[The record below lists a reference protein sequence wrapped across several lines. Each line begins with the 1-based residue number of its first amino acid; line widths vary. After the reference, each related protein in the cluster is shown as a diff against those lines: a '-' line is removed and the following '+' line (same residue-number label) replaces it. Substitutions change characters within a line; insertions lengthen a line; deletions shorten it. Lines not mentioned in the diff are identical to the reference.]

1 MDGVLRVLTTGMRRC
16 GPGKARVMVV
26 IVRGAGMPAVGVMLA
41 SAMRGAEDVCRFG
54 HVLVITV
61 VNTR

>member
-1 MDGVLRVLTTGMRRC
+1 
-16 GPGKARVMVV
+16 MVV

-41 SAMRGAEDVCRFG
+41 SAMRGAKDVRRFG